1 MVCQTSFQPIYGALS
16 DIFGRKATLLFA
28 IVIFELGSFLCGIS
42 YNMISLIICRAIAGI
57 GGGGI
62 IGLVIIIISEIVS
75 IKDRG
80 KFQGIIHACYA
91 IASVAGPLLG
101 GVFTDY
107 VNWRWCFFIN
117 LPIGAIAITIIIF
130 LLHLPKPTGSL
141 LDKFKRIDII
151 GNIIIISSTVCILL
165 SLSWGGSNYAWD
177 SPVIIV
183 LLCVGILGY
192 TMFGLVENYIAVKP
206 IAPPYLFKNFNV
218 VSCFLLNMFMGMVKH
233 SYVFYAPLYFQVVKA
248 ESATQSGLDFMP
260 YFLGLTICSIISGQL
275 FSRTNK
281 IQFRIVIIFASILVV
296 VGAGL
301 TTMWNENSGYAE
313 LSGFM
318 IIGGAGIGLI
328 APSTILCIQELVER
342 KNIASVTILSLFF
355 RAIGSVFGITISG
368 SAFNNKLSQL
378 ISTLPSYFS
387 TQSIYNIQL
396 LPPDARTLIIHV
408 YALAFRFTFELILLY
423 IDRSFYS
430 TNRLINVGILDLG
443 IVGILGIW
451 VLALSDLDIVKTLAL
466 SGSWVL

>member
-1 MVCQTSFQPIYGALS
+1 TSFQPIYGALS
-16 DIFGRKATLLFA
+16 DIFGRKATFLFA
-28 IVIFELGSFLCGIS
+28 IVIFQLGSFLCGIS
-42 YNMISLIICRAIAGI
+42 SNMISLIICRAIAGI

-62 IGLVIIIISEIVS
+62 I
-75 IKDRG
+75 
-80 KFQGIIHACYA
+80 HACYA
-91 IASVAGPLLG
+91 IASVTGPLLG
-101 GVFTDY
+101 GVFTDH
-107 VNWRWCFFIN
+107 VNW
-117 LPIGAIAITIIIF
+117 
-130 LLHLPKPTGSL
+130 
-141 LDKFKRIDII
+141 
-151 GNIIIISSTVCILL
+151 
-165 SLSWGGSNYAWD
+165 SWGGSNYAWD

-192 TMFGLVENYIAVKP
+192 IMFGLVENYIAVKP
-206 IAPPYLFKNFNV
+206 IAPP
-218 VSCFLLNMFMGMVKH
+218 
-233 SYVFYAPLYFQVVKA
+233 
-248 ESATQSGLDFMP
+248 TQSGLDFMP

-281 IQFRIVIIFASILVV
+281 IQFRIVIIFASMLVV

-368 SAFNNKLSQL
+368 AAFNNKLSQL

-423 IDRSFYS
+423 SALLFISSWF
-430 TNRLINVGILDLG
+430 VGNIKP
-443 IVGILGIW
+443 IHV
-451 VLALSDLDIVKTLAL
+451 
-466 SGSWVL
+466 

>member
-1 MVCQTSFQPIYGALS
+1 
-16 DIFGRKATLLFA
+16 
-28 IVIFELGSFLCGIS
+28 
-42 YNMISLIICRAIAGI
+42 MISLIICRAIAGI
-57 GGGGI
+57 GGG
-62 IGLVIIIISEIVS
+62 EIVS

-101 GVFTDY
+101 GVFTDH
-107 VNWRWCFFIN
+107 VNW
-117 LPIGAIAITIIIF
+117 
-130 LLHLPKPTGSL
+130 
-141 LDKFKRIDII
+141 
-151 GNIIIISSTVCILL
+151 
-165 SLSWGGSNYAWD
+165 SWGGSNYAWD

-192 TMFGLVENYIAVKP
+192 IMFGLVENYIAVTP
-206 IAPPYLFKNFNV
+206 IAPP
-218 VSCFLLNMFMGMVKH
+218 
-233 SYVFYAPLYFQVVKA
+233 
-248 ESATQSGLDFMP
+248 ATQSGLDFMP

-281 IQFRIVIIFASILVV
+281 IQFRIVIIFASMLVV

-368 SAFNNKLSQL
+368 AAFNNKLSQL
-378 ISTLPSYFS
+378 IRTFPSYFS

-423 IDRSFYS
+423 SALLFISSWF
-430 TNRLINVGILDLG
+430 VGNIKP
-443 IVGILGIW
+443 IHI
-451 VLALSDLDIVKTLAL
+451 
-466 SGSWVL
+466 